1 MKQGDFSQLAK
12 AYNDRP
18 SYGNL
23 IRDSLLKLVE
33 FPRDGIVADV
43 GAGTGKWTKQLG
55 EAGCKVVA
63 VEPCDEMREEGVL
76 YTKNYPDVS
85 WKKGSGEETG
95 LETGSVS
102 WVTMA
107 SSFHWTD
114 PQKSLPEFHRILKP
128 SGYLTIL
135 YNSRDLENFPL
146 NAEIDAMIKDT
157 VPNLKR
163 VSSGLQNTK
172 DWSCILVSTGH
183 FRDAVF
189 MECCHMET
197 MSMERYLNIWNSVND
212 VRAQAGEA
220 LWRMIMEKI
229 REKVSSYEGKTMNV
243 PYRVRAWTVRCVD

>member
-43 GAGTGKWTKQLG
+43 GAGTGKWTKQLA

-63 VEPCDEMREEGVL
+63 VDPCDEMREEGVL
-76 YTKNYPDVS
+76 YTKDYPDVS
-85 WKKGSGEETG
+85 WEKGSAEITG
-95 LETGSVS
+95 LEFGSVN

-128 SGYLTIL
+128 GGFLTIL
-135 YNSRDLENFPL
+135 YNSRDPGKFPL
-146 NAEIDAMIKDT
+146 NAEIDAMIQEM
-157 VPNLKR
+157 VPGLKR
-163 VSSGLQNTK
+163 VSSGLQNVK
-172 DWSCILVSTGH
+172 DWSRVLVSTGH
-183 FRDAVF
+183 FCDAVF
-189 MECCHMET
+189 MECSHTET

-243 PYRVRAWTVRCVD
+243 PYGVRAWTVRRVD

>member
-1 MKQGDFSQLAK
+1 
-12 AYNDRP
+12 
-18 SYGNL
+18 
-23 IRDSLLKLVE
+23 
-33 FPRDGIVADV
+33 
-43 GAGTGKWTKQLG
+43 
-55 EAGCKVVA
+55 
-63 VEPCDEMREEGVL
+63 
-76 YTKNYPDVS
+76 
-85 WKKGSGEETG
+85 
-95 LETGSVS
+95 
-102 WVTMA
+102 MA